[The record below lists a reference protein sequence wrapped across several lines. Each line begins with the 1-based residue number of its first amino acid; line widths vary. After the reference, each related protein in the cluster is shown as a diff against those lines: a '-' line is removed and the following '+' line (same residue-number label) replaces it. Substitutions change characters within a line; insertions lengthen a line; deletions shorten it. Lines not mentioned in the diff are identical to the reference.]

1 MPRKPRQARSLA
13 TVNAIV
19 DAGFLCLA
27 RYGLV
32 GTTTNHIAEVAGI
45 STGSL
50 YEYFANKEAVYAAM
64 SERFLADIGEMVRA
78 YTPKVSRMEIGE
90 AIRTLAQ
97 GFAELL
103 SRNDGRYLHLV
114 RYILLADS
122 RDFSEQ
128 VSKLLM
134 DFVVQYL
141 LNHPQY
147 MRLKD
152 LQTMVYIVINA
163 GIFNIMRF
171 LSSDNPPMSF
181 ETLIDGFARLVTHHV
196 VMDLAE

>member
-78 YTPKVSRMEIGE
+78 YTPQVSRMEIGE

-171 LSSDNPPMSF
+171 LSSDSPPMSF
-181 ETLIDGFARLVTHHV
+181 EALIDGFARLVNHHV